1 MAIPN
6 IYTHRKVADTAS
18 KPCEICYKPSTSV
31 LVAPDNKDFFFAC
44 SIHMKDK
51 GFCSPIIDEA
61 AIAAKKKEMEAE
73 VKRVKQEF
81 DEKQRKKEKEKGKET
96 EKGKDKKDE
105 KDEKTDE
112 KDREKKSEDKKKL
125 GETTATTPDEEA
137 RVFALQRTFY
147 QQRLDKKRNAEIA
160 KRNRERL
167 QNPNLFPQVPK
178 GIP

>member
-1 MAIPN
+1 
-6 IYTHRKVADTAS
+6 
-18 KPCEICYKPSTSV
+18 
-31 LVAPDNKDFFFAC
+31 
-44 SIHMKDK
+44 MKDK

-112 KDREKKSEDKKKL
+112 KDREKKSEDK
-125 GETTATTPDEEA
+125 
-137 RVFALQRTFY
+137 V
-147 QQRLDKKRNAEIA
+147 
-160 KRNRERL
+160 
-167 QNPNLFPQVPK
+167 
-178 GIP
+178 